1 MKKTPL
7 LIFCALLL
15 CGSLHAKPVDANKAR
30 QVASAFLNRV
40 NANEGK
46 PFALTDIT
54 SQTPYTEFYVFTLG
68 ETGFI
73 LVSADDVAIPI
84 LGYSTTSRFVTKDMP
99 ENVAAWYEDYE
110 REIRTLKEVLGSDNE
125 PAPGWEIMENPT
137 DLPRIDYAVTPLIT
151 TTWNQSSPYNQN
163 CPMIGSI
170 RAPTGCV
177 ATATAQLMKFWNHP
191 ATGHGSHSYNHSSAG
206 ELSADFGATTYDWD
220 NMPVSLTASSS
231 NTQKTAVATLMYHIG
246 VAVQMN
252 YGSSSSG
259 ATTLN
264 YPGRFSTSAQT
275 ALMKYFKYKSS
286 MTSIRLENYTSDQW
300 RALLR
305 AELDASRPVLYSGR
319 NTDGGH
325 AFICDGYNNSNQFHF
340 NWGWGGSHDGN
351 FAIGSLN
358 PGVGGIGGNAS
369 GTYNMD
375 NAALIGV
382 EPHSGTFGVGGTVS
396 VSTTGCGGC
405 SVSGAGTYNFGD
417 TVTLLP
423 AATECYRFARWENG
437 CNVGP
442 RIFTPNGGDY
452 NFTAQFERLDGDTL
466 SYCGNQSQAS
476 AYRTSSS
483 SSYWGIRLPAS
494 LLYNGTELQAVQLY
508 VAEAGAHTF
517 NAYTSNPTTSTPAA
531 TATDTFATSQVDS
544 WQTITLSTPLA
555 LNGTQDLWLTFEY
568 SADPNA
574 FPAAVCPST
583 GNSDGLLMYPSFIP
597 RLDASRPYTFMIRG
611 IFYRPPIPI
620 VYDTATVPYYTGFEG
635 SEDRGWEFVNNE
647 PNKWYIGST
656 GGSTELFISNNGGAA
671 NAYTNNQTCVS
682 FATRTFNLAAG
693 HYNLDFA
700 WKCNGESS
708 FDFMRV
714 FICPASSTPE
724 ASFFSTDALAR
735 TGVPTGWMGITGN
748 YLNRRSGWSDTSYS
762 FDLANA
768 GLYKLVFMWRNDH
781 SQGSGAAAV
790 DNISLERIVLPAT
803 LPYSTGFET
812 ADDCD
817 WEYSNAAVNQWHI
830 GTAVSQSG
838 TRALYISNDGGSSNV
853 YTSSAAT
860 SQSMAYRSV
869 TLAAGEY
876 DLNFNWRCY
885 GEGDYD
891 FMRVF
896 LCPDSENLANV
907 SFSGSES
914 AMTTTP
920 TGWLDLSNGKLN
932 QQTSWQSASYTFQVA
947 AAGDYKLVFLWYNDN
962 SVGSNPPAAI
972 DNVQLAV
979 HSNTYNVTLSSGGY
993 GTVSPAGTS
1002 VVDAN
1007 GSFTATA
1014 TPANGYHFTA
1024 WKELPAQTQVSTD
1037 NPYTF
1042 SVTRNISLAA
1052 YFAVNN
1058 YTVTA
1063 TSANTTMGSVSGG
1076 GSYDHGSTATLTA
1089 TAATGYHFVEWQDG
1103 NQLNPRGVIV
1113 TGDSAFT
1120 ATFAPNSYW
1129 ITAISN
1135 NYTMGTVSGGNT
1147 MYDYNST
1154 ATLTATAVTGY
1165 HFVEWQDGITDNPR
1179 TITVT
1184 GEATYTATFEAD
1196 APIVN
1201 YHNVSAASAD
1211 ATRGSVSSTHSGS
1224 VEEGTSVTVT
1234 ATAATGHSFTA
1245 WKEGSTQVSSNAA
1258 YTFTV
1263 TRDISLTAHFAVN
1276 SYTVTAT
1283 SADNSMGSVT
1293 GGGSY
1298 EYNSAATLTA
1308 TANNGYHFVQWQDG
1322 NTQNPL
1328 TVTVTGDATY
1338 TATFAPNSYT
1348 LTVNANDNAM
1358 GSVSGGGSYDYNAT
1372 ATLTATPNSGYHFVQ
1387 WQDGITD
1394 NPRTVTV
1401 TANATYTATFEANAP
1416 IVNYHSVSV
1425 STADATMGSV
1435 SSTHSGSVE
1444 ENTQVTVT
1452 ATPATGHHFVQ
1463 WQYGAGQT
1471 STANPYTFTLTGDIT
1486 LNALFAA
1493 DTYTLTATS
1502 SSNTMGSV
1510 SGGGEYT
1517 YGATATL
1524 YATPNSG
1531 YHFVQWQDGN
1541 TDNPRIVT
1549 VTANA
1554 TYTATFEANAPDVTY
1569 YNVTVIADGSDMGT
1583 VSSTHSGSVAEGTQ
1597 ITVTASPAAGYLFA
1611 YWMDETG
1618 SQLSAAN
1625 PYTFTLIRNI
1635 TVVAAFH
1642 PMPTPQCDV
1651 PTNVTV
1657 SDITPTS
1664 ATIDWN
1670 PGSNE
1675 QMWEIDCN
1683 GTRYNSSAHPFLLNE
1698 LREQTT
1704 YTVKVRA
1711 RCDSDTYS
1719 DWSEPITFTT
1729 PEQVGIDEVASG
1741 TIALHPNPATTEATL
1756 TGLVSGAKVEVLDL
1770 QGRLQATAHAVH
1782 ATLTID
1788 VSLLP
1793 RGTYFVRVTTE
1804 HAATVRKL
1812 IVQ

>member
-110 REIRTLKEVLGSDNE
+110 REIRTLKQVLGPDNE
-125 PAPGWEIMENPT
+125 PAPGWEIVENPT

-151 TTWNQSSPYNQN
+151 TTWNQGNPYNLQ
-163 CPMIGSI
+163 CPTISGI

-206 ELSADFGATTYDWD
+206 PLSANFGATTYDWS
-220 NMPVSLTASSS
+220 NMPNSLTASSS
-231 NTQKTAVATLMYHIG
+231 NIQKTAVATLMYHIG

-252 YGSSSSG
+252 YGSNSSG

-286 MTSIRLENYTSDQW
+286 MTSIRLENYTSARW

-305 AELDASRPVLYSGR
+305 AELDAGRPVLYSGR

-405 SVSGAGTYNFGD
+405 SVSGAGAYNFGD

-517 NAYTSNPTTSTPAA
+517 NAYTSDPTTSTPAA
-531 TATDTFATSQVDS
+531 TATDSFATSQVDS
-544 WQTITLSTPLA
+544 WQTITLATPLT

-635 SEDRGWEFVNNE
+635 TEDRGWEFVNND

-656 GGSTELFISNNGGAA
+656 GGSVEMFISNDGGTS
-671 NAYTNNQTCVS
+671 NAYTNNRSCIS

-700 WKCNGESS
+700 WKCNGEST

-724 ASFFSTDALAR
+724 ASFFSTDGLAR
-735 TGVPTGWMGITGN
+735 TGVPAGWTDITGN

-781 SQGSGAAAV
+781 SQGSGAVAV
-790 DNISLERIVLPAT
+790 DNISLERIILPAT

-853 YTSSAAT
+853 YTNSAAT

-876 DLNFNWRCY
+876 DLGFNWRCD
-885 GEGDYD
+885 GESNYD
-891 FMRVF
+891 FLRIF
-896 LCPDSENLANV
+896 LCPASENLANV

-979 HSNTYNVTLSSGGY
+979 HSNTYTVTLATASASMGS
-993 GTVSPAGTS
+993 VSPDGASTIAES
-1002 VVDAN
+1002 A
-1007 GSFTATA
+1007 SFTATA
-1014 TPANGYHFTA
+1014 TAATGHHFTA
-1024 WKELPAQTQVSTD
+1024 WKEGNTQVSTTSV
-1037 NPYTF
+1037 YTF
-1042 SVTRNISLAA
+1042 NVTRDITLTAH
-1052 YFAVNN
+1052 FAPNSYTLTVN
-1058 YTVTA
+1058 
-1063 TSANTTMGSVSGG
+1063 SANAEMGSVNGG
-1076 GSYDHGSTATLTA
+1076 GSYDYNATATLTA
-1089 TAATGYHFVEWQDG
+1089 TAATGYHFVQWNDG
-1103 NQLNPRGVIV
+1103 NTQNPRTV
-1113 TGDSAFT
+1113 TVTDNATYT
-1120 ATFAPNSYW
+1120 ATFAINSYTV
-1129 ITAISN
+1129 TASSADA
-1135 NYTMGTVSGGNT
+1135 TMGSVSGGGS
-1147 MYDYNST
+1147 YDHGAT
-1154 ATLTATAVTGY
+1154 ATLTATA
-1165 HFVEWQDGITDNPR
+1165 
-1179 TITVT
+1179 
-1184 GEATYTATFEAD
+1184 
-1196 APIVN
+1196 
-1201 YHNVSAASAD
+1201 
-1211 ATRGSVSSTHSGS
+1211 
-1224 VEEGTSVTVT
+1224 
-1234 ATAATGHSFTA
+1234 ATGH
-1245 WKEGSTQVSSNAA
+1245 
-1258 YTFTV
+1258 
-1263 TRDISLTAHFAVN
+1263 
-1276 SYTVTAT
+1276 
-1283 SADNSMGSVT
+1283 
-1293 GGGSY
+1293 
-1298 EYNSAATLTA
+1298 
-1308 TANNGYHFVQWQDG
+1308 HFVQWNDG
-1322 NTQNPL
+1322 NTQNPR
-1328 TVTVTGDATY
+1328 TVTVTGNATY

-1348 LTVNANDNAM
+1348 LTVNANDNTM

-1372 ATLTATPNSGYHFVQ
+1372 ATLTATAATGHHFVQ
-1387 WQDGITD
+1387 WQDGNTQ

-1401 TANATYTATFEANAP
+1401 TANATYTATFEADAP
-1416 IVNYHSVSV
+1416 VINYYNVSV
-1425 STADATMGSV
+1425 NSLDNAMGTV

-1444 ENTQVTVT
+1444 ENTQITVT

-1471 STANPYTFTLTGDIT
+1471 TMANPYTFTLTGDIT

-1493 DTYTLTATS
+1493 DTYTITTTTS
-1502 SSNTMGSV
+1502 NNTMGSV
-1510 SGGGEYT
+1510 SGGGEYA

-1554 TYTATFEANAPDVTY
+1554 TYTATFEANAPGVTY

-1625 PYTFTLIRNI
+1625 PYTFTLIRDI
-1635 TVVAAFH
+1635 TVVAAFRS
-1642 PMPTPQCDV
+1642 MPAPQCDV

-1664 ATIDWN
+1664 ATIDWT
-1670 PGSNE
+1670 PGGNE

-1683 GTRYNSSAHPFLLNE
+1683 GTRYNSSAHPFRLNE

-1719 DWSEPITFTT
+1719 DWSEPITFAT
-1729 PEQVGIDEVASG
+1729 PEQVGIDEVANG

-1770 QGRLQATAHAVH
+1770 QGRLQATTHAVH